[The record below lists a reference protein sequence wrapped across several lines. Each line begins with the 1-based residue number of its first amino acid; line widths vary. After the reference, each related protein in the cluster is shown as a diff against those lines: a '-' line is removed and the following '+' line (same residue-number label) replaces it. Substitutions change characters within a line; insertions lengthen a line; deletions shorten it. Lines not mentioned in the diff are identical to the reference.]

1 MANVLLRKLQVLCVS
16 GHDGDRV
23 FPLFVANP
31 RTVRLCSCRPLRHA
45 LAADACEFPDT
56 LHPLSPEQA
65 GLVVELL
72 GKLHAT
78 FWGRLKHHWFGAL
91 F

>member
-1 MANVLLRKLQVLCVS
+1 
-16 GHDGDRV
+16 
-23 FPLFVANP
+23 
-31 RTVRLCSCRPLRHA
+31 
-45 LAADACEFPDT
+45 
-56 LHPLSPEQA
+56 
-65 GLVVELL
+65 VELL

>member
-1 MANVLLRKLQVLCVS
+1 
-16 GHDGDRV
+16 
-23 FPLFVANP
+23 
-31 RTVRLCSCRPLRHA
+31 
-45 LAADACEFPDT
+45 
-56 LHPLSPEQA
+56 LSPEQA